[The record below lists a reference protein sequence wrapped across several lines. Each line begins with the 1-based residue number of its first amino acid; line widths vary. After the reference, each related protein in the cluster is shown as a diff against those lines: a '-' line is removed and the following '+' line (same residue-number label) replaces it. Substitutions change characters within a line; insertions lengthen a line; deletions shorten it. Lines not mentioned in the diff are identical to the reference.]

1 MWFKILPIEKYPDF
15 KLLFTYVN
23 LTLNLDCKWFSESN
37 KDDAGGWGGWGG
49 DEKGKVTIL

>member
-37 KDDAGGWGGWGG
+37 KDDAGGWGGWEG